1 MVLAIRKKNGKAVMQ
16 IQCGKCSGGGTQR
29 RSYPEEIPRG
39 SGELREGTQEGL
51 LDWVGHH

>member
-29 RSYPEEIPRG
+29 SYAYLG